1 MLGEPVRDGGA
12 LAVRQEVNGAAALEV
27 ADDGSVALA
36 LQPGEVVDADHANIG
51 RRRWCA
57 PAQKAQQG
65 VGAHRHGQAFGE
77 PFAGSAA
84 EHEGDGVGEPVEA
97 RGASGVGL
105 DEVGGETF
113 GEDPALARR
122 VPTSEAPRRQ
132 ADPEPPTMGRDV
144 AEGS

>member
-1 MLGEPVRDGGA
+1 LRTIPFISSRRCHPVHCR
-12 LAVRQEVNGAAALEV
+12 LEV

-57 PAQKAQQG
+57 PAQEAQQG

-84 EHEGDGVGEPVEA
+84 EHEGDGVGV
-97 RGASGVGL
+97 

-113 GEDPALARR
+113 GEDPALTRR